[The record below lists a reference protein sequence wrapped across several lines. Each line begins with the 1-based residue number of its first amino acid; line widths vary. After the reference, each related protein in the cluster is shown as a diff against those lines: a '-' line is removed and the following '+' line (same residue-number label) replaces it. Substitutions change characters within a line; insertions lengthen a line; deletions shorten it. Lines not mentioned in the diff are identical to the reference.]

1 MLSQKNSEVKIKCD
15 ICLYVLVNRQTCHSL
30 LFQSGFDTTKE
41 FVRGDDIL
49 DIWFDSG
56 SSWATV
62 LKGWQSLRLHL
73 FNVVVGLTVVV
84 IVKPFFIEITKGH
97 FHCFSV

>member
-1 MLSQKNSEVKIKCD
+1 MKIKCD
-15 ICLYVLVNRQTCHSL
+15 VCLYVIVSRQTYHSL

-62 LKGWQSLRLHL
+62 LKGWPSLRLHS
-73 FNVVVGLTVVV
+73 FNIVGLTVIV
-84 IVKPFFIEITKGH
+84 IVKAM
-97 FHCFSV
+97 FS